1 MIWGDSA
8 LFFVNKIFRRTQKV
22 VFHSLFNRI
31 FPKLFV
37 NGKQA
42 QLLALCGR
50 FLDVVKL
57 K

>member
-8 LFFVNKIFRRTQKV
+8 LFFVNKIFRQTQRV

>member
-8 LFFVNKIFRRTQKV
+8 LFFVNKRRTQKV